1 MENNNRERV
10 LLQELFNDHYKLAD
24 RFDAAAQEVGLI
36 TNVMRGTQEQRGLLG
51 DLEEVRDSIREAS
64 TGLAPII
71 GSALP
76 QKVDGLIRQFE
87 LVPHRV
93 IKAADSLDFRMKVR
107 EVLAEESKPAF
118 EEARECASYSVSA
131 HVHAEVGKA
140 VSAAVNEHLADPI
153 MVAGRIGKLEG
164 EIEALQVRLSV
175 QAETITG
182 QNDVIKVLSSGNVN
196 RWLIAFVFA
205 FGWGSALF
213 AGAGWDVV
221 TTSVL
226 GHTIPF
232 PLPWR

>member
-1 MENNNRERV
+1 MNPFDLESEKFRI
-10 LLQELFNDHYKLAD
+10 LFGEQYKLLD
-24 RFDAAAQEVGLI
+24 RVDAAIQEVGHI
-36 TNVMRGTQEQRGLLG
+36 SVVMRGTPDQRGLLG
-51 DLEEVRDSIREAS
+51 NLEEVSDSIREAS

-164 EIEALQVRLSV
+164 EIEALQVRLGV

-213 AGAGWDVV
+213 AGAAWDVS
-221 TTSVL
+221 TTWLLSQP
-226 GHTIPF
+226 IP
-232 PLPWR
+232 